1 MADQSTTSVETAD
14 VLAVDAEVARSTGAD
29 RFGITTSGF
38 VPKPFARLL
47 AEKLGLARMLMG
59 ADLDLRS
66 GSVIRKLLEVSALED
81 ARTWAAL
88 ATMYDNGFVVTATGD
103 ALGRLGD
110 ELGLARPHLEALNRE
125 LGETVHLAVY
135 DQGDVVYVDKLE
147 GTQQVIARP
156 DTGNRAPATV
166 VATGRSLLA
175 FQPAE
180 EIRAQLARPLPGYTD
195 STPTSP
201 DQVAELLRQVRRDG
215 YSVNRE
221 TYRTGIC
228 GLAAPIRDSTATVI
242 ASVGIVVPAHRF
254 AAGDFDRLR
263 DRTVA
268 TAVGI
273 SAELGGPDA
282 LVTSAG

>member
-1 MADQSTTSVETAD
+1 MLARVNGGVTGPAAEGRAGSGAGLQVERALD
-14 VLAVDAEVARSTGAD
+14 VLEHLASAGDAARSLSEIAEVLGQPKA
-29 RFGITTSGF
+29 TTH
-38 VPKPFARLL
+38 RLL
-47 AEKLGLARMLMG
+47 AV
-59 ADLDLRS
+59 LRRRGYLTQDDRS
-66 GSVIRKLLEVSALED
+66 R
-81 ARTWAAL
+81 
-88 ATMYDNGFVVTATGD
+88 Y
-103 ALGRLGD
+103 RLGVKCF
-110 ELGLARPHLEALNRE
+110 ELGNRWSASFDLGTFARPHLEALNRE

-201 DQVAELLRQVRRDG
+201 EQVAELLRQVRRDG

-254 AAGDFDRLR
+254 ADGDFDRLR